1 MAHGHLSVQHA
12 AYTPVVNGKSE
23 LRDATKLFA
32 RSKKRRWKPQ
42 LSADF
47 VALDSSM
54 QRVVGDAAA
63 RRHADR
69 VLVPLFANAAFL
81 PFLKNLLC
89 SMRRL
94 DVHNWIVVAMDNVT
108 CPALQL
114 SGFFSAVE
122 SHACVEPYTERPLV
136 TSDRARYGSTEFWR
150 LVVQRP
156 LWIRWLLTQGFSV
169 LQCDVDVVWLRNPLH
184 LFASTTELAPVKRC
198 SHPASIFGP
207 TNKSGVI
214 KWQQRKDKFSCHMH
228 NSTLMVQSEMAY
240 GYNCGFYFA
249 RPDNSSVW
257 FMDAWM
263 QEMLQPAFQR
273 VMHEQ
278 HAMLFTLGHL
288 FSRSSHKW
296 LSRGMQLI
304 KLDEVRFPNGKVWY
318 DQWNHP
324 LYATDKRKAFIL
336 HCNWV
341 KRSEQKKLRLKRD
354 NLWFLDDRDE
364 KCQAGFDPFAESCQ
378 RRCVPVGRCGA
389 MGTPCEEW
397 GCRGFTQRAL
407 TDLAISARSNC
418 DGTPMEDRWHPMA
431 WRRACGPKASTM
443 ATLSEGLLPA
453 SSAAALDHA
462 SALLQSGA
470 PIAAVF
476 AIPNLTDVTGR
487 HAFRDLLHKYRVP

>member
-1 MAHGHLSVQHA
+1 MLTG
-12 AYTPVVNGKSE
+12 
-23 LRDATKLFA
+23 A
-32 RSKKRRWKPQ
+32 RSKRRRKKTQ

-54 QRVVGDAAA
+54 QRVVGEAAA

-89 SMRRL
+89 SLRRL
-94 DVHNWIVVAMDNVT
+94 DVHNWIVVAMDNAT
-108 CPALQL
+108 CPSLQR
-114 SGFFSAVE
+114 SGFFSAAE
-122 SHACVEPYTERPLV
+122 SHACVEPYAARPLV
-136 TSDRARYGSTEFWR
+136 TSDRAQYGSTEFWR

-184 LFASTTELAPVKRC
+184 LFASTEELAPMRSC

-214 KWQQRKDKFSCHMH
+214 KWRQQINKFSCHMH
-228 NSTLMVQSEMAY
+228 NSTLMVQSEMGY

-263 QEMLQPAFQR
+263 EEMLRPALQR
-273 VMHEQ
+273 AMHEQ
-278 HAMLFTLGHL
+278 HAMLYTLGNVYSQS
-288 FSRSSHKW
+288 SRKW

-304 KLDEVRFPNGKVWY
+304 KLDEIRFPNGKVWY
-318 DQWNHP
+318 ELWNNP
-324 LYATDKRKAFIL
+324 AYATDKRRAFIL

-364 KCQAGFDPFAESCQ
+364 QCQPGFDPFVESCQ

-407 TDLAISARSNC
+407 TDLAITARLP
-418 DGTPMEDRWHPMA
+418 GTPMEDRWHQMA

-443 ATLSEGLLPA
+443 ATISEPRGDA
-453 SSAAALDHA
+453 FSAAALDHA
-462 SALLQSGA
+462 AALLQSGA
-470 PIAAVF
+470 PVDAVF
-476 AIPNLTDVTGR
+476 AIPNLTDFRGR
-487 HAFRDLLHKYRVP
+487 HSFRDLLKKYQYRAP